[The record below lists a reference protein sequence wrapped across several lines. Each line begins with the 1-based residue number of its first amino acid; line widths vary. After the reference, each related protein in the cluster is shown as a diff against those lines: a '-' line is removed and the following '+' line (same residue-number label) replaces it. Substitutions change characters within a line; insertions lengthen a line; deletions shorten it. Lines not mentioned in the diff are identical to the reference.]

1 MKKKI
6 PVVQLVWLLLIHAF
20 FSGCISYPQKHSF
33 VLNVDRETT
42 ERPVLTEKPL
52 IVSRFRSAPQ
62 YESKGFVYRKG
73 ELDYES
79 DYYNEFLALPGSMI
93 SEEVRK
99 WLAKSGLFR
108 FVSDS
113 EDIEESH
120 YNLEG
125 SVSAIYGDYSP
136 GTPPRAVFEI
146 RFSLSQ
152 KTKDRSAIV
161 FQKDY
166 REQIPVKGNSPE
178 QLVRGWNEALFK
190 VLTAFEQDLSQSD
203 YKW

>member
-1 MKKKI
+1 MGKKI
-6 PVVQLVWLLLIHAF
+6 SIAQLVWLLLIQAF
-20 FSGCISYPQKHSF
+20 FSGCISYPQKHTF
-33 VLNVDRETT
+33 MLNADRETT
-42 ERPVLTEKPL
+42 ARPVLTEKPL

-113 EDIEESH
+113 QDIEESH
-120 YNLEG
+120 YNLDG
-125 SVSAIYGDYSP
+125 SVTALYGDYSQ
-136 GTPPRAVFEI
+136 GMPPHAVLEI

-152 KTKDRSAIV
+152 KSKDRSAIV
-161 FQKDY
+161 FQRDY

-178 QLVRGWNEALFK
+178 QLVRGWNEALRK
-190 VLTAFEQDLSQSD
+190 ILTALEEDLSKSD

>member
-6 PVVQLVWLLLIHAF
+6 SIAQLVGLLLIHAF

-33 VLNVDRETT
+33 VLSVDRETT
-42 ERPVLTEKPL
+42 PRPVLTEKPL
-52 IVSRFRSAPQ
+52 VVSRFRSAPQ

-108 FVSDS
+108 FVSDA

-120 YNLEG
+120 YHLDG
-125 SVSAIYGDYSP
+125 SVKSIYGDYGQ
-136 GTPPRAVFEI
+136 GTPARAVFEI

-152 KTKDRSAIV
+152 KTNDRSAIV

-190 VLTAFEQDLSQSD
+190 ILTAFEQDLSQSD